1 MNKCTD
7 IEIQELLP
15 DLVHGSLDE
24 HAKRVVDTH
33 LAACESCREDLAVIQ
48 AVKSAAI
55 FAPTIDADRVAR
67 QIPPYRMIVPGV
79 EQPKRT
85 RMVSWL
91 VAAGLMLAVV
101 GGGSLVMSNR
111 SSTPVSPI
119 AAVIADSNKVVVAP
133 PRSNNGV
140 AAAGEA
146 RPGVAIEAQPHALA
160 LASNVDELSDGNLQ
174 QLMTDMDEFDA
185 LPPAEPEPVLSVDSG
200 DSL

>member
-24 HAKRVVDTH
+24 HAKRAVDAH
-33 LAACESCREDLAVIQ
+33 LVACESCREDLAVIQ

-55 FAPTIDADRVAR
+55 FAPRIDADRVAS
-67 QIPPYRMIVPGV
+67 QIPPYRMVVPGV
-79 EQPKRT
+79 EEPKRS

-91 VAAGLMLAVV
+91 VAAGLALAVV
-101 GGGSLVMSNR
+101 GGGSLVMSNQ
-111 SSTPVSPI
+111 SSIPVTPI
-119 AAVIADSNKVVVAP
+119 AGVIADSNTLAVAP
-133 PRSNNGV
+133 PESVKGIASPESKTTV
-140 AAAGEA
+140 TTE
-146 RPGVAIEAQPHALA
+146 VQPHALA
-160 LASNVDELSDGNLQ
+160 LAANVDELSDGNLQ

-185 LPPAEPEPVLSVDSG
+185 LPPAEPELVLSVDSG